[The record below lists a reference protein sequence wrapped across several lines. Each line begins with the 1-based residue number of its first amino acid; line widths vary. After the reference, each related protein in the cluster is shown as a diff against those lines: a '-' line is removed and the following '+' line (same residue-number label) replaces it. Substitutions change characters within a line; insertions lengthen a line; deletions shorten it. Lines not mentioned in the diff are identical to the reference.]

1 VDDNPAMTCAW
12 CRVTMDYLHGHAACV
27 NGRCPMFGVN
37 QAPCCDGE
45 NAGQCPVPTS
55 EIAKRPDAA

>member
-1 VDDNPAMTCAW
+1 MTCTL
-12 CRVTMDYLHGHAACV
+12 CREPIDYVHGHGACL

-45 NAGQCPVPTS
+45 TALCSVAPHL
-55 EIAKRPDAA
+55 AAAHPDPS